1 MAKDKKQ
8 RPPQTA
14 SERAAF
20 ARDTTTPRS
29 DGYGPWTTAAEVD
42 ARLSPPDRVRQ
53 AMLNAAAMQSHFEYI
68 LGLDQNQME
77 ETDLIE
83 SDYRRDVRSKGHG
96 QKMAAEHA
104 AGLAA
109 VAESTERARR
119 EWAVRLQVVAA
130 QRELD
135 RIWRELGGGPMPVP
149 RSDDTYSHTLD
160 RATLHRIAQAAYP
173 GAIVENAARWF
184 RDEVAPFV
192 EVQSQPDERESMRV
206 NIRMFRELYPK
217 VSEQTLRN
225 PPRLKNQS
233 RRSPRN
239 SDVRRNDPPGH
250 RRATQTK

>member
-1 MAKDKKQ
+1 MAKRPKMPRTQGQ
-8 RPPQTA
+8 RALLATEVA
-14 SERAAF
+14 
-20 ARDTTTPRS
+20 TPS
-29 DGYGPWTTAAEVD
+29 QEGYGPFTTAAPVD
-42 ARLSPPDRVRQ
+42 PSLPPPERVRQ
-53 AMLNAAAMQSHFEYI
+53 AMLNAAAVYSHFEWVAGFENEY
-68 LGLDQNQME
+68 LDRRE
-77 ETDLIE
+77 ELE
-83 SDYRRDVRSKGHG
+83 KEY
-96 QKMAAEHA
+96 Q
-104 AGLAA
+104 
-109 VAESTERARR
+109 RARKR
-119 EWAVRLQVVAA
+119 DGKFARSPWEQHAKALAELAEQKRRWAVRLQVIAA

-149 RSDDTYSHTLD
+149 RSDDTYSRTLD

-192 EVQSQPDERESMRV
+192 EIQSEPGERESLRV

-217 VSEQTLRN
+217 VAEQTLRQ

-239 SDVRRNDPPGH
+239 SDVPRDDPPSH